1 MEKLFIGMKGHV
13 TCLNKETGKSIWTTK
28 LKSFTSITNI
38 HFDGSFLFACA
49 NGYLFCLNPGDGS
62 IRWTNPL
69 NGFGKGPCIIASEN
83 QTLAVLASDSESQ
96 QNAAAAA
103 AAAAAASI
111 VAASSTV
118 D

>member
-13 TCLNKETGKSIWTTK
+13 TCLNKETDKSIWTTK

-83 QTLAVLASDSESQ
+83 QTLAILASDSESQ

-103 AAAAAASI
+103 AAASI